1 MAAIKEAHKMDYI
14 METVGLRKAYKDN
27 IVVDDVNMHISKGAI
42 YGFVGPN
49 GAGKSTV
56 MKMILSLIQPDAGE
70 VQLLGEK
77 VTSHSYEIFKK
88 VGSIIENP
96 YFYDKMTARQNLELH
111 CEYMGFPN
119 KERIDE
125 VLHLVDLQNVEK
137 KQVCHY
143 SLGMKQRLAI
153 ARAILAKPE
162 FLILDEPINALDPE
176 GIREM
181 RTLFQRLNQE
191 DGTTIF
197 ISSHILSEVDLL
209 ADTIGI
215 IQHGKLLTELPIEEI
230 HKHQTDYI
238 SLQVDDVTRVAA
250 LLENMRITNFSV
262 LDKEFIHIYDSD
274 ISGKALSKAIIENG
288 IGLESMGRKQDTLE
302 DFFSSLQRRKNEMT
316 HLIKLELKK
325 FGIAQNI
332 IFMFAAILFSIL
344 FITISLWDSMTDPK
358 QVKDTF
364 ESTYLVI
371 SLLMSF
377 IFLVYS
383 SVLTAKLV
391 IGEYNHRTITIMF
404 SYPLN
409 RIKLIASKLTII
421 MVYTAISMT
430 IGYICCSSYIIF
442 ADKSFNMLEGTFQ
455 PSMLRTWIPMA
466 ITTVIICMV
475 LSLWSFI
482 IGMIRK
488 SVPATIVT
496 SLIVIVLRQVIITK
510 NTTNQESIMQVIL
523 VAIVTVIATLLI
535 FKRKVPEL
543 Y

>member
-1 MAAIKEAHKMDYI
+1 MDYI

-262 LDKEFIHIYDSD
+262 LDKEFIHIYDC
-274 ISGKALSKAIIENG
+274 NG
-288 IGLESMGRKQDTLE
+288 VQREHNKKLNNGLPILHKVPPKRDYGRYFCIMAEKGGT
-302 DFFSSLQRRKNEMT
+302 S
-316 HLIKLELKK
+316 H
-325 FGIAQNI
+325 GG
-332 IFMFAAILFSIL
+332 
-344 FITISLWDSMTDPK
+344 
-358 QVKDTF
+358 
-364 ESTYLVI
+364 
-371 SLLMSF
+371 
-377 IFLVYS
+377 
-383 SVLTAKLV
+383 LTEK
-391 IGEYNHRTITIMF
+391 
-404 SYPLN
+404 
-409 RIKLIASKLTII
+409 
-421 MVYTAISMT
+421 
-430 IGYICCSSYIIF
+430 
-442 ADKSFNMLEGTFQ
+442 
-455 PSMLRTWIPMA
+455 
-466 ITTVIICMV
+466 
-475 LSLWSFI
+475 LSLFFHA
-482 IGMIRK
+482 K
-488 SVPATIVT
+488 
-496 SLIVIVLRQVIITK
+496 K
-510 NTTNQESIMQVIL
+510 QEVN
-523 VAIVTVIATLLI
+523 AYG
-535 FKRKVPEL
+535 R
-543 Y
+543 